1 MDTRVAVTCVAVL
14 ILPLSL
20 YAAEEATVAVS
31 PYVGIDIG
39 LARIECVS
47 AAGVGR
53 ASRRGALIDTGATVT
68 TYEVVLTAAHGLP
81 RETEAVIRTCFLI
94 GYAGRQYPIEAIWHP
109 EQRGRGFTDDWA
121 VILVVGRL
129 SGHVARLRIAP
140 LAHPELQQMIS
151 NDAPVRLPLR
161 FAPSE
166 RECEL
171 TQSRLTVVEVRDGLL
186 AHNCQAWSGHSG
198 SPILINLEGQRY
210 VLGIHLGSRWIFER
224 NAPLRLGRY
233 VDAKISA
240 AIEAAAERGRLAA
253 TR

>member
-1 MDTRVAVTCVAVL
+1 MNTCVAVTCVAVL
-14 ILPLSL
+14 ILPASL

-47 AAGVGR
+47 AAGAGR

-68 TYEVVLTAAHGLP
+68 TYEVVLTAAHGLS
-81 RETEAVIRTCFLI
+81 RETEAVIQTCFLI
-94 GYAGRQYPIEAIWHP
+94 GHAGRQYPIEPIWRP

-121 VILVVGRL
+121 VMLVVGRL
-129 SGHVARLRIAP
+129 SGQVARLRIAP

-171 TQSRLTVVEVRDGLL
+171 TQTRLTVVEVRDGLL

-224 NAPLRLGRY
+224 NAPLRIAPMVTSR
-233 VDAKISA
+233 VTA
-240 AIEAAAERGRLAA
+240 
-253 TR
+253 